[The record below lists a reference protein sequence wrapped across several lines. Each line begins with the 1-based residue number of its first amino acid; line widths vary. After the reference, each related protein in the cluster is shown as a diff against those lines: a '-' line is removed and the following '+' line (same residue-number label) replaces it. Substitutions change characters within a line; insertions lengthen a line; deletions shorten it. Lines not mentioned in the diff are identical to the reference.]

1 MWVSRQEEIRSKIN
15 ELGDL
20 KDQPVTWESL
30 MEIMAQI
37 GESITKSLN
46 DGNECTYRV
55 IDSVRDSMVKLYDES
70 EYRRMRSMC
79 FVLAMMGHTDTSKWR
94 PIYDEFCKEFD
105 KLNRKD

>member
-30 MEIMAQI
+30 MEIMAQT

-46 DGNECTYRV
+46 DGDECTYRV
-55 IDSVRDSMVKLYDES
+55 IDAVRDSMVKLYDES
-70 EYRRMRSMC
+70 EYRRMRSMA
-79 FVLAMMGHTDTSKWR
+79 FVLYMMGYTDGSKLR
-94 PIYDEFCKEFD
+94 PIYDEFCKEYD

>member
-30 MEIMAQI
+30 MEIMAQT

-46 DGNECTYRV
+46 DGDERTYRV

-70 EYRRMRSMC
+70 EYRRMRSMV
-79 FVLAMMGHTDTSKWR
+79 FVLAMIGHTDYNTWR
-94 PIYDEFCKEFD
+94 PIYDKFCEDYD

>member
-30 MEIMAQI
+30 MEIMARTV
-37 GESITKSLN
+37 ESIAKTMT
-46 DGNECTYRV
+46 DRDEYIYRV
-55 IDSVRDSMVKLYDES
+55 IDAVRDSMVKLYEES

-94 PIYDEFCKEFD
+94 PIYDEFCKEYD

>member
-1 MWVSRQEEIRSKIN
+1 MNTFSQEEIKSKIN
-15 ELGDL
+15 ELGAL
-20 KDQPVTWESL
+20 KDQPVTWEYL
-30 MEIMAQI
+30 MEIMARTV
-37 GESITKSLN
+37 ESIAKTMT
-46 DGNECTYRV
+46 DRDEYIYRV